1 MPEARSILWWE
12 FAPAIIGGG
21 AVGYLFGVFLVSAVL
36 SFETGLDH
44 AGLALHFVASFGF
57 ILALPSF
64 ALAAAI
70 ASRGQPVSLPQ
81 ALLHYTLLLTVMAR
95 WLPPLLAPLFAMM
108 TGLAFWLAAFGWTW
122 RVAPTSTPP
131 DYRA

>member
-1 MPEARSILWWE
+1 MPEARNILWWE
-12 FAPAIIGGG
+12 FAPAIIRGA

-36 SFETGLDH
+36 SFEMGLDH
-44 AGLALHFVASFGF
+44 AVLALPFAASFWF

-70 ASRGQPVSLPQ
+70 AYRGQPVSLPQ
-81 ALLHYTLLLTVMAR
+81 VLLLHTLLLTVMAG
-95 WLPPLLAPLFAMM
+95 WLLPLLAPLFAMM
-108 TGLAFWLAAFGWTW
+108 TGLAFWLAELGWTW